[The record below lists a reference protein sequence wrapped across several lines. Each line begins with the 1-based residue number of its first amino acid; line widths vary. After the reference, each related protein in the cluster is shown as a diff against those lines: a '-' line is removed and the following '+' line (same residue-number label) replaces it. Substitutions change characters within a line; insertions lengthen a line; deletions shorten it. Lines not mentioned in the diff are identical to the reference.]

1 MSCVRLHETS
11 TGEEAS
17 TGELVPTPPHSPG
30 TGVPHS
36 KSMGKV
42 KLIVRLGGLRMHN
55 NPNNNSRQKDL
66 KAAGQLAPAWQ
77 IMRNA
82 VQKQMMAAAL
92 GQQSRAAKDNFNVRQ
107 QQQLIKSKRRS
118 EGESSTSFV
127 GEVEDASQLEG
138 VKLWEQG
145 DATMYSQEAIDE
157 RYQLRH
163 VPEVRQMLLAW
174 WGSVQELLQASG
186 LETNRLYEREYKVVF
201 GKIYKL
207 MMPAEDY
214 DVAEARVAVH
224 DDWEADSAGVGYLTC
239 ESFCEAIFELADV
252 WTLTTEKS
260 EYASFLSELHTKVT
274 RGGRFLPD
282 AMLVTGSG
290 KPEGF
295 EEAMERAEEEVQK
308 VEHKIKQINKK
319 KQEESRRHA
328 RQPARRRQADGSLPP
343 GVTWRSSEPSR
354 SPAVTQPLEARRRAI
369 AQQVAQSFSYPY
381 PYP

>member
-1 MSCVRLHETS
+1 
-11 TGEEAS
+11 
-17 TGELVPTPPHSPG
+17 
-30 TGVPHS
+30 
-36 KSMGKV
+36 
-42 KLIVRLGGLRMHN
+42 MHN

-82 VQKQMMAAAL
+82 VHKQMMAAAL

-107 QQQLIKSKRRS
+107 QQQLLKSKRRA
-118 EGESSTSFV
+118 EGVSTTGFV

-145 DATMYSQEAIDE
+145 DATMYSQEALDE

-174 WGSVQELLQASG
+174 WGSVQELLEASG
-186 LETNRLYEREYKVVF
+186 LETNRLYEREYKIVF

-214 DVAEARVAVH
+214 DVAEARAAVH
-224 DDWEADSAGVGYLTC
+224 DDWYTDSAGVGYLTR

-260 EYASFLSELHTKVT
+260 EYASFLSELHSKVLTLTLTLTLT
-274 RGGRFLPD
+274 RTLTRTLT
-282 AMLVTGSG
+282 LILT
-290 KPEGF
+290 
-295 EEAMERAEEEVQK
+295 
-308 VEHKIKQINKK
+308 
-319 KQEESRRHA
+319 
-328 RQPARRRQADGSLPP
+328 
-343 GVTWRSSEPSR
+343 
-354 SPAVTQPLEARRRAI
+354 
-369 AQQVAQSFSYPY
+369 
-381 PYP
+381 